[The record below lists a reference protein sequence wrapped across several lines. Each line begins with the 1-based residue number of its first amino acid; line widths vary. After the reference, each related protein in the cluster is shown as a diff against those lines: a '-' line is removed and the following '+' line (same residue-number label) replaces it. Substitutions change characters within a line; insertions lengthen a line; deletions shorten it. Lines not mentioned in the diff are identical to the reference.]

1 MTNYML
7 AFRGPAERTTSADD
21 AEAWGAWF
29 QSLGTNVI
37 DFGHQVRNVRTL
49 NGNAGPDP
57 KSLVLTGYVVISAD
71 NEESAVRLASGCPGL
86 ASGFK
91 VEVGEAVDV

>member
-1 MTNYML
+1 MTNYVL
-7 AFRGPAERTTSADD
+7 AFRGPAERTTTADNV
-21 AEAWGAWF
+21 EAWSAWF
-29 QSLGTNVI
+29 ESLGTSVI

-49 NGNAGPDP
+49 NGNAGQDP
-57 KSLVLTGYVVISAD
+57 ESFVLTGYVVISAD

-91 VEVGEAVDV
+91 VEVGEAVDA